1 MTEQEIRDNAPS
13 GAQYYAVQSDGT
25 IGYYQFKQ
33 NEGYRQW
40 LWGWGWLCVNVSGLE
55 LKPL

>member
-1 MTEQEIRDNAPS
+1 MTEQEIRDKAPS
-13 GAQYYAVQSDGT
+13 GAQYYAVQSDGS

-40 LWGWGWLCVNVSGLE
+40 LWGWLCVNVSGLE
-55 LKPL
+55 LNPL